1 MIKASDQSCMSENVV
16 YAGRDLEAMTFAHNY
31 HRWILEVFSPY
42 LGARIVEVGAGRGS
56 FSELI
61 LSRGPESVSFVEP
74 SADMHRLLVQRIK
87 SLHTPVRVQIY
98 NAIFRSVAAQIESQQ
113 RPDSIIYVNVLE
125 HIEDDVGELRAASHT
140 LATGGRLFL
149 FVPALKSLYGSFDRQ
164 VGHYRRYERAEL
176 NDKCER
182 TGFRVLKCSYF
193 DFAGVVTWWLKY
205 RILKSEKME
214 PGAVRLYDQI
224 VVPPLKRIES
234 LVAPP
239 IGKNILVVAEKV

>member
-1 MIKASDQSCMSENVV
+1 MGENVV
-16 YAGRDLEAMTFAHNY
+16 YAGRDLEAMSFAHNY

-61 LSRGPESVSFVEP
+61 LRRGPESVSLVEP
-74 SADMHRLLVQRIK
+74 SEDMHRLLVQKVK
-87 SLHTPVRVQIY
+87 SLNTTVRIQTY
-98 NAIFRSVAAQIESQQ
+98 NASFRSVAAQIQSQQ
-113 RPDSIIYVNVLE
+113 QPDSMIYVNVLE
-125 HIEDDVGELRAASHT
+125 HIEDDLGELQAAWQT
-140 LATGGRLFL
+140 LAIGGRLFL

-182 TGFRVLKCSYF
+182 AGFRVLKSSYF
-193 DFAGVVTWWLKY
+193 DLAGIVAWWLKY
-205 RILKSEKME
+205 SILKSAKME

-224 VVPPLKRIES
+224 VVPPLRRIES
-234 LVAPP
+234 MVSPP